1 LIDPTAAAAALEGVV
16 RRTPVVSVARE
27 DLGLA
32 PGAPIQCKLEYL
44 QYSGTFKARGASHFM
59 VRNDIGPAGVVAA
72 SGGNHGAAVAWAAR
86 ARGYEANI
94 FVPTISSPAK
104 VDRLRSYGATV
115 HQVGAVYSESLE
127 ASRTFE
133 AASGATS
140 IHAYDHPDVMAG
152 AGTTGLEFV
161 EQTGRLDT
169 MLLACGGGGLSGGV
183 AIAVGEDVNVVVCE
197 GQTTNAYAAARAAG
211 EPVDVAVS
219 GVTADALGATRIGT
233 LAWNALSA
241 IDAPSAL
248 VADDAVME
256 ARQLLWSALRIVVEP
271 AVATT
276 VAALTSGAYEPA
288 PDERVGIVLC
298 GANTRLDD
306 LT

>member
-152 AGTTGLEFV
+152 AGTTGP
-161 EQTGRLDT
+161 
-169 MLLACGGGGLSGGV
+169 
-183 AIAVGEDVNVVVCE
+183 
-197 GQTTNAYAAARAAG
+197 TNAYAAARAAG

>member
-1 LIDPTAAAAALEGVV
+1 MIDPTAAAAALQGVV

-32 PGAPIQCKLEYL
+32 PGVPIECKLEYL
-44 QYSGTFKARGASHFM
+44 QHSGTFKARGASHFM
-59 VRNDIGPAGVVAA
+59 VRNEIGPAGVVAA

-86 ARGYEANI
+86 TRGYEANI

-127 ASRTFE
+127 ASRVFE
-133 AASGATS
+133 AESGATS

-161 EQTGRLDT
+161 EQTGGLDT
-169 MLLACGGGGLSGGV
+169 MLLACGGGGLSGGAAV
-183 AIAVGEDVNVVVCE
+183 AVGEDVRIVVCE
-197 GQTTNAYAAARAAG
+197 GETTNAYAAARAAG
-211 EPVDVAVS
+211 EPVDVSVS

-241 IDAPSAL
+241 ADAASAL

-276 VAALTSGAYEPA
+276 VAALTSGAYRPA